1 MRAEGFPSR
10 VAVASVIALGS
21 VSSARA
27 AASNHFLN
35 NRIGSEAANF
45 QCKLKA

>member
-1 MRAEGFPSR
+1 MRADGFPSR
-10 VAVASVIALGS
+10 VAVASVIAFAS
-21 VSSARA
+21 FNSARN

-35 NRIGSEAANF
+35 NRMGSGFANF

>member
-10 VAVASVIALGS
+10 VDVASVIAFGS
-21 VSSARA
+21 FNSVRA

-35 NRIGSEAANF
+35 SRIGSEFVNF

>member
-1 MRAEGFPSR
+1 MRADGFPSR
-10 VAVASVIALGS
+10 VAVASVIAVGS
-21 VSSARA
+21 LSSART

-35 NRIGSEAANF
+35 NRMGSDSANF

>member
-1 MRAEGFPSR
+1 MREEGFPSR
-10 VAVASVIALGS
+10 VAVAIVIALGS
-21 VSSARA
+21 WICALT

-35 NRIGSEAANF
+35 NRIGSECAKF